1 MSEKDYY
8 SKQIITYLGNK
19 RKFIS
24 KIDEVVKR
32 IKKDL
37 GLEKVNIGEGF
48 SGSGVVSRLFKNRV
62 NGGNFLVNDI
72 SNYSKILNECYLTN
86 IEEFSKDELVYL
98 NNTLETMKK
107 YVKINNTYEP
117 FISKYWAPKNDDNI
131 LPGERVYFSHKNAVM
146 IDKIMY
152 FIKNNVGEE
161 YQKFFI
167 GPLIVQA
174 STNNNTNGQFSAYFK
189 DEKKEKGKFGGKN
202 SIDLQRILKPIEPM
216 LPILTNGK
224 ANVRITQNDANEWIK
239 NAGELDIVYYD
250 PPYNKHPYNIYYFL
264 LDIISNWDTNIKIP
278 DTYRGQPKNWI
289 KSNYCSLKK
298 AKETFE
304 DLIENTK
311 SKFILISYNSKGIIP
326 LNEMDKILNKKGKVE
341 KIPFEHNTYNR
352 YVGIA
357 KKKREKKEEKIK
369 EFIWLVDCRKEN

>member
-1 MSEKDYY
+1 MSEQDYY

-24 KIDEVVKR
+24 KIDEVIKRVKQ
-32 IKKDL
+32 DL
-37 GLEKVNIGEGF
+37 GKEKINIGEGF

-62 NGGNFLVNDI
+62 KGGNLFVNDI
-72 SNYSKILNECYLTN
+72 SSYSKILNECYLTDIN
-86 IEEFSKDELVYL
+86 ELSEAELVYL
-98 NNTLETMKK
+98 QETLDTMKK

-117 FISKYWAPKNDDNI
+117 FISKYWAPKDDNNI
-131 LPGERVYFSHKNAVM
+131 MPNERVYFTRENAIM
-146 IDKIMY
+146 IDKMMY
-152 FIKNNVGEE
+152 FIKNNIGEE

-189 DEKKEKGKFGGKN
+189 DENKEKGKFGGKN
-202 SIDLQRILKPIEPM
+202 EIDLQRILRPIEPK

-224 ANVRITQNDANEWIK
+224 SNTKVTQEDANTWVKTI
-239 NAGELDIVYYD
+239 GEQDLVYYD

-264 LDIISNWDTNIKIP
+264 LDIISNWNTKIEIP
-278 DTYRGQPKNWI
+278 DTYRGQPKNWK
-289 KSNYCSLKK
+289 KSGYCSLKK
-298 AKETFE
+298 AKETFM
-304 DLIENTK
+304 DLIENTN
-311 SKFILISYNSKGIIP
+311 SKFIMISYNSKGIIP
-326 LNEMDKILNKKGKVE
+326 LEEMDEILQAKGKVE

-369 EFIWLVDCRKEN
+369 EFIWLVDCREN

>member
-1 MSEKDYY
+1 MSEQDYY

-24 KIDEVVKR
+24 KIDEVIKRVKQ
-32 IKKDL
+32 DL
-37 GLEKVNIGEGF
+37 GKEKINIAEGF

-62 NGGNFLVNDI
+62 KGGNLCVNDI
-72 SNYSKILNECYLTN
+72 SSYSKILNECYLTDIN
-86 IEEFSKDELVYL
+86 ELTEAELVYL
-98 NNTLETMKK
+98 QETLNTMKK

-117 FISKYWAPKNDDNI
+117 FISKYWAPKDDNNI
-131 LPGERVYFSHKNAVM
+131 MPNERVYFTRENAIM
-146 IDKIMY
+146 IDKMMY
-152 FIKNNVGEE
+152 FIKNNIGEE

-189 DEKKEKGKFGGKN
+189 DENKEKGKFGGKN
-202 SIDLQRILKPIEPM
+202 EIDLQRILRPIEPK

-224 ANVRITQNDANEWIK
+224 SNTKVTQEDANTWVKTI
-239 NAGELDIVYYD
+239 GEQDLVYYD

-264 LDIISNWDTNIKIP
+264 LDIISNWNTNIEIP
-278 DTYRGQPKNWI
+278 DTYRGQPKNWK
-289 KSNYCSLKK
+289 KSGYCSLKK
-298 AKETFE
+298 AKETFM
-304 DLIENTK
+304 DLIENTN
-311 SKFILISYNSKGIIP
+311 SKFIMISYNSKGIIP
-326 LNEMDKILNKKGKVE
+326 LEEMDEILQAKGKVE

-369 EFIWLVDCRKEN
+369 EFIWLVDCREN

>member
-189 DEKKEKGKFGGKN
+189 DEKKEKGMFGGKN

-224 ANVRITQNDANEWIK
+224 ANLKITQNDANEWIK

-326 LNEMDKILNKKGKVE
+326 LNEMDQILNKKGKVE

>member
-1 MSEKDYY
+1 MSEQDYY

-24 KIDEVVKR
+24 KIDEVIKR
-32 IKKDL
+32 VKKDL
-37 GLEKVNIGEGF
+37 GREKINIGEGF

-62 NGGNFLVNDI
+62 KGGNFFVNDI
-72 SNYSKILNECYLTN
+72 SSYSKILNECYLTDIN
-86 IEEFSKDELVYL
+86 ELTEAEVVYL
-98 NNTLETMKK
+98 QETLDTMKK

-117 FISKYWAPKNDDNI
+117 FISKYWAPKDDNNI
-131 LPGERVYFSHKNAVM
+131 MPDERVYFTRENAVM
-146 IDKIMY
+146 IDKMMY
-152 FIKNNVGEE
+152 FIKNNIGEE

-189 DEKKEKGKFGGKN
+189 DENKEKGKFGGKN
-202 SIDLQRILKPIEPM
+202 GIDLQRILRPIEPK

-224 ANVRITQNDANEWIK
+224 SNTKVTQEDANTWVKTI
-239 NAGELDIVYYD
+239 GEQDLIYYD

-264 LDIISNWDTNIKIP
+264 LDIISNWNTKIEIP
-278 DTYRGQPKNWI
+278 DTYRGQPKNWK
-289 KSNYCSLKK
+289 KSGYCSLKK
-298 AKETFE
+298 AKETFM
-304 DLIENTK
+304 DLIKNTN
-311 SKFILISYNSKGIIP
+311 SKFIMISYNSKGIIP
-326 LNEMDKILNKKGKVE
+326 LEEMDEILQAKGKVE

-369 EFIWLVDCRKEN
+369 EFIWLVDCREN

>member
-1 MSEKDYY
+1 MSEQDYY

-24 KIDEVVKR
+24 KIDEVIKR
-32 IKKDL
+32 IKEDL
-37 GLEKVNIGEGF
+37 GVEKINIGEGF
-48 SGSGVVSRLFKNRV
+48 SGSGVISRLFKNRAK
-62 NGGNFLVNDI
+62 GGKFFVNDI
-72 SNYSKILNECYLTN
+72 SSYSKILNDCYLTDIDELSN
-86 IEEFSKDELVYL
+86 EELVYL
-98 NNTLETMKK
+98 QETLETMKK

-117 FISKYWAPKNDDNI
+117 FISKYWAPKDDNNI
-131 LPGERVYFSHKNAVM
+131 LSHERVYFTRENAVM
-146 IDKIMY
+146 IDKMMY
-152 FIKNNVGEE
+152 FIKNNIGKE

-202 SIDLQRILKPIEPM
+202 GIDLKRILRPIEPK

-224 ANVRITQNDANEWIK
+224 SIIKVTQEDVNTWIK
-239 NAGELDIVYYD
+239 KIGEVDLVYYD

-264 LDIISNWDTNIKIP
+264 LDIISNWEINMEIP
-278 DTYRGQPKNWI
+278 DTYRGQPKNWE
-289 KSNYCSLKK
+289 KSGYCSLKK
-298 AKETFE
+298 AKETFMN
-304 DLIENTK
+304 LIENTN
-311 SKFILISYNSKGIIP
+311 SKFIMISYNSKGIIP
-326 LNEMDKILNKKGKVE
+326 LEEMDKILQAKGKVE

-369 EFIWLVDCRKEN
+369 EFIWLVDCRKN